1 MKKTLILAA
10 VSLAATVNAA
20 TGEIFTVE
28 KLNQLNQL
36 HDVSVSPKGE
46 SLIYGLKKGS
56 SSKDNHL
63 YRQDIKTGK
72 VTQLTNHAKSEHNV
86 VWADDGQSIYFLSSR
101 SGSSQI
107 WQLPLSGGEAVQISD
122 LSLDI
127 NGFQLSK
134 NGQVFALSLTVK
146 PGCETLTCTNK
157 ARKAD
162 KEKKY
167 NIRAYD
173 ELMVRHWDVW
183 STEYKEHLFVARKN
197 KQGQITK
204 ANDIMVNW
212 SSDIAGI
219 SQVALHPE
227 GKSLVFSAK
236 DSSTKA
242 AAREHAWNTNFDL
255 FEVDLIKAAKQGSY
269 DLVNIT
275 AKNKAW
281 DAQPVYSSNG
291 RYLAYKAMKTPG
303 YEADK
308 FTIQLRDNRTGK
320 TRSVAEQWDRSVS
333 TMRFAQDNNTL
344 IVTAQDVGQKSIFAI
359 KPEFSEVQK
368 VYSTGSNGDIST
380 YGDKVYFT
388 RHTLG
393 APKDIFSISKS
404 GNGIKQL
411 TDINKN
417 KLADINF
424 ADFEQFSFKG
434 WNNEKVHGYWLK
446 PANFEQ
452 GKKYPIAF
460 LVHGGPQGSF
470 GNMFHYRWNAQL
482 WAAQGYGV
490 VMVYFHGS
498 TGYGQEFTHSISR
511 DWGGKPL
518 EDLQKGLDFIV
529 KDQPWLDRDNACAL
543 GASYGGYMMNWIA
556 GNWSD
561 GFNCLINHAGLYDM
575 PSFYQSTEELWFP
588 EYDMGGSSWGK
599 EAGKDKGKISIDYTK
614 FNPAAYVNNWKTP
627 MLVIQGEL
635 DYRVPYAQ
643 SLGAFTTLQR
653 KGIDSRLVMFP
664 DEDHHIR
671 KPDNLVVWYDEVF
684 KWLEKYT
691 NKQ

>member
-1 MKKTLILAA
+1 MKTSLIVAGL
-10 VSLAATVNAA
+10 SLVTSLNTVDAQV
-20 TGEIFTVE
+20 FTVD

-36 HDVSVSPKGE
+36 HNVTVSPKGDT
-46 SLIYGLKKGS
+46 LIYGLKKGAS
-56 SSKDNHL
+56 SADNHL
-63 YRQDIKTGK
+63 YSQEIKSGK
-72 VTQLTNHAKSEHNV
+72 IRQLTSHVQSEHNL
-86 VWADDGQSIYFLSSR
+86 VWADDAQSIYFLSSR
-101 SGSSQI
+101 SGSAQI
-107 WQLPLSGGEAVQISD
+107 WQLPLNGGEAKQISD
-122 LSLDI
+122 LPLDV
-127 NGFQLSK
+127 NGFKVAK
-134 NGQVFALSLTVK
+134 NGSVFALSLTVK
-146 PGCETLTCTNK
+146 PGCKDLVCTVNAK
-157 ARKAD
+157 KSD
-162 KEKKY
+162 EEKKY
-167 NIRAYD
+167 KVRTYD

-183 STEYKEHLFVARKN
+183 ATEYKEHLFIAYKN
-197 KQGQITK
+197 DQGVIESAQ
-204 ANDIMVNW
+204 DIMVDW

-219 SQVALHPE
+219 SQVALHPQ
-227 GKSLVFSAK
+227 GSSLVFSAK
-236 DSSTKA
+236 DSSTKL
-242 AAREHAWNTNFDL
+242 AARDHAWTTNFDL
-255 FEVDLIKAAKQGSY
+255 FEVDLSNAKQQKGFN
-269 DLVNIT
+269 LVNIT
-275 AKNKAW
+275 AENKAW
-281 DAQPVYSSNG
+281 DAQPIFSSNG

-308 FTIQLRDNRTGK
+308 FTLHIRDNRNGK
-320 TRSVAEQWDRSVS
+320 IKSVAPKWDRSIS
-333 TMRFAQDNNTL
+333 SMTFSQDNKTIL
-344 IVTAQDVGQKSIFAI
+344 ATAQDVGQKSIFAI
-359 KPEFSEVQK
+359 TPEFNEVRK
-368 VYSTGSNGDIST
+368 IYGVGSNADVSS
-380 YGDKVYFT
+380 YGDNIVFT
-388 RHTLG
+388 RHTLDT
-393 APKDIFSISKS
+393 PKDIFTISLD
-404 GNGIKQL
+404 GYDLVQH
-411 TDINKN
+411 TQVNKN
-417 KLADINF
+417 KLSDVKLG
-424 ADFEQFSFKG
+424 EYQQFNFKG
-434 WNNEKVHGYWLK
+434 WNDETVHGYWLK
-446 PANFEQ
+446 PAHFEE

-490 VMVYFHGS
+490 VMVDFHGS

-529 KDQPWLDRDNACAL
+529 QEQPWLDRDNACAL

-561 GFNCLINHAGLYDM
+561 GFNCLVNHAGLFDM

-588 EYDMGGSSWGK
+588 EYDLGGPLWEEKEGK
-599 EAGKDKGKISIDYTK
+599 LSADYSK
-614 FNPAAYVNNWKTP
+614 FNPSAFVNKWKTP

-691 NKQ
+691 TK

>member
-1 MKKTLILAA
+1 MKLSFIAAGLILAA
-10 VSLAATVNAA
+10 SFNAVQA
-20 TGEIFTVE
+20 DVLTVE
-28 KLNQLNQL
+28 KLNTLNQL
-36 HDVSVSPKGE
+36 HDVTISPKGE

-56 SSKDNHL
+56 SSADNHL
-63 YRQDIKTGK
+63 YRQEIESGK
-72 VTQLTNHAKSEHNV
+72 ITQLTSHDKSEHNV
-86 VWADDGQSIYFLSSR
+86 VWANDGQSIYFLSSR

-107 WQLPLSGGEAVQISD
+107 WQLPLNGGEAKQISD
-122 LSLDI
+122 IAADI
-127 NGFQLSK
+127 NGFKVSQ
-134 NGQVFALSLTVK
+134 NGKTFALSITVK
-146 PGCETLTCTNK
+146 PGCETLACTND

-162 KEKKY
+162 KEKKH

-173 ELMVRHWDVW
+173 QLMVRHWDVW
-183 STEYKEHLFVARKN
+183 LTDYKEHLFVATPN
-197 KQGQITK
+197 EQGVITQ
-204 ANDIMVNW
+204 ANDIMVDW
-212 SSDIAGI
+212 RSDIAGI
-219 SQVALHPE
+219 GNVAIHPQ
-227 GKSLVFSAK
+227 GTSLVFTAK
-236 DSSTKA
+236 DSSNED
-242 AAREHAWNTNFDL
+242 AARDHSWTTNYDL
-255 FEVDLIKAAKQGSY
+255 FEVDLTKTSEQKNYQ
-269 DLVNIT
+269 LVNIT
-275 AKNKAW
+275 AENTAW
-281 DAQPVYSSNG
+281 DTAPVYSSNG
-291 RYLAYKAMKTPG
+291 RFLAYKAMSIPG
-303 YEADK
+303 YESDK
-308 FTIQLRDNRTGK
+308 FGLKLRDNRSGK
-320 TRSVAEQWDRSVS
+320 IRDVAPKWDRSVS
-333 TMRFAQDNNTL
+333 TLQFADDNKTL
-344 IVTAQDVGQKSIFAI
+344 LVTAQDVGQKSIFAI
-359 KPEFSEVQK
+359 TPEFNEVQK
-368 VYSTGSNGDIST
+368 VYGTGSNGDVLTHGESI
-380 YGDKVYFT
+380 YFT

-393 APKDIFSISKS
+393 SPKDIFTINHD
-404 GNGIKQL
+404 GYGFKQL
-411 TDINKN
+411 TEINKD
-417 KLADINF
+417 KLADIKF
-424 ADFEQFSFKG
+424 AAYEQFNFKG

-446 PANFEQ
+446 PANYEA

-490 VMVYFHGS
+490 VMVDFHGS

-529 KDQPWLDRDNACAL
+529 KDQPWLDGDNACAL

-561 GFNCLINHAGLYDM
+561 RFKCLINHAGLFDM

-588 EYDMGGSSWGK
+588 EYDLGGPLFGD
-599 EAGKDKGKISIDYTK
+599 EKGNVSDDYNK
-614 FNPAAYVNNWKTP
+614 FNPSAFVNNWQTP

-671 KPDNLVVWYDEVF
+671 KPDNLVVWYEEVF

-691 NKQ
+691 QQ